1 MARSAEAR
9 KLLARYDEYLAAASR
24 RHGRKVD
31 FTPAEAQILGQILD
45 QIDEKARLKRILAK
59 PDELTLREQLALSAE
74 IRLLAASIE
83 RMLRHIKVD
92 MPVEPSQKSKK
103 AAKAANTRWGMTS

>member
-9 KLLARYDEYLAAASR
+9 KLLAQFDEYLAAASR

-74 IRLLAASIE
+74 IRLLEASIE
-83 RMLRHIKVD
+83 RQLRHVKVD
-92 MPVEPSQKSKK
+92 MPAEPSTRSKNASK
-103 AAKAANTRWGMTS
+103 AAKTRWGMTS